1 MVLYPFL
8 AARSLGPKARARP
21 FANLPLKI
29 KIGSPAVK
37 TYASNE
43 KCEAGVPGQAHN
55 MFILKK
61 LNHDP
66 IKYIFG
72 GAAASNF
79 LLASFSIPFL
89 TLARRSR

>member
-1 MVLYPFL
+1 M
-8 AARSLGPKARARP
+8 
-21 FANLPLKI
+21 
-29 KIGSPAVK
+29 K

-89 TLARRSR
+89 TLSLGDRDDPCARDLDASM